1 MKRNKMNRDFLWA
14 PWRMDYITNPN
25 KGNNIFVEKANS
37 DNDRDNLVLYR
48 GEKSFVLMNL
58 YPYNNGHLMIA
69 PYEVYNDLSDLDSDT
84 FLEITKLTQQSIIIL
99 KEKLNHQGIN
109 FGLNMGE
116 AAGAGI
122 KDHLHF
128 HIVPRWVGDSNF
140 MPVVGQT
147 NVVMQGLFDTYDLL
161 KPEFDSL

>member
-1 MKRNKMNRDFLWA
+1 MNRDFLWA
-14 PWRMDYITNPN
+14 PWRMDYITSSD
-25 KGNNIFVEKANS
+25 KGQNIFVEKANS
-37 DNDRDNLVLYR
+37 NDDRENLVLYR

-69 PYEVYNDLSDLDSDT
+69 PYEVYDNLSDLDSDT

-128 HIVPRWVGDSNF
+128 HIVPRWIGDSNF
-140 MPVVGQT
+140 MPIVGQT
-147 NVVMQGLFDTYDLL
+147 NVVMQGLYDTYDLL
-161 KPEFDSL
+161 KPEFDLLDK